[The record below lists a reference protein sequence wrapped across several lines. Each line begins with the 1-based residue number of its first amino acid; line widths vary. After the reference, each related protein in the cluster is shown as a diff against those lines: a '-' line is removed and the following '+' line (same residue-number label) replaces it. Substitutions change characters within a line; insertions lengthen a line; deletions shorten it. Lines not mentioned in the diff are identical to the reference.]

1 MESASFVE
9 AVSYLVADNWA
20 DTAVVQ
26 IVGVVGVVEG
36 RLENAGWQT
45 FIIEIGLYLNINY
58 WIIA

>member
-36 RLENAGWQT
+36 RLENPGWQA
-45 FIIEIGLYLNINY
+45 FIIEIGFYSIRIY
-58 WIIA
+58 WIRA